1 MEGNLWM
8 TTILLSFSLSDN
20 LFTELSQRPDCND
33 RPLSIQSVSL
43 HSRVSISCPNMTG
56 DDLRFHLSLNRSLVH
71 TTVLKRNQ
79 NHTRNNQSDTWVQFY
94 PAEQNLNHNLT
105 NRYVFTV
112 NGTGLYICRAE
123 RLWSPPYKVDSVH
136 TLLITKKQC
145 LKPHDPLAKQS
156 CVEDPNPLLL
166 CLLLVGCGVL
176 LLYSTILTVIVVLIW
191 RKLKKEVSAQSTY
204 LNIKLGEKRVPQRV
218 QYPVTGRF

>member
-20 LFTELSQRPDCND
+20 LFTQRPNCKD

-56 DDLRFHLSLNRSLVH
+56 DDLRFHLSLNQSPVH

-79 NHTRNNQSDTWVQFY
+79 NHTINNQSDTWVQFY
-94 PAEQNLNHNLT
+94 LAEQNLNHNQT

-136 TLLITKKQC
+136 TLLITEKQC

-156 CVEDPNPLLL
+156 CVEDPLLL

-176 LLYSTILTVIVVLIW
+176 LLYSTILTIIVILIW
-191 RKLKKEVSAQSTY
+191 VGRSSTMTEPAFQIAAY
-204 LNIKLGEKRVPQRV
+204 EEAEEGSVCSEYIPEH
-218 QYPVTGRF
+218 